1 MKKKNVEREKVNQ
14 RGGTYNQAAKKVNK
28 KKGIFFRLFFCLF
41 FFQRMTKISERQ
53 KSHIHICT
61 HTCTHKR
68 APLDIK
74 EHDDHPFERRVVVVV
89 VKKEEGGFA
98 RV

>member
-1 MKKKNVEREKVNQ
+1 MKKKNVEREKVN
-14 RGGTYNQAAKKVNK
+14 GGVHIIKPPKKLTK
-28 KKGIFFRLFFCLF
+28 KRDFFSSFFLFV
-41 FFQRMTKISERQ
+41 FFQQMTKISERQ

>member
-1 MKKKNVEREKVNQ
+1 MKKKNVEREKVN
-14 RGGTYNQAAKKVNK
+14 GGVHIIKPPKKLTK

-41 FFQRMTKISERQ
+41 FFQQMTKISERQ

>member
-1 MKKKNVEREKVNQ
+1 
-14 RGGTYNQAAKKVNK
+14 
-28 KKGIFFRLFFCLF
+28 
-41 FFQRMTKISERQ
+41 MTKISERQ

-89 VKKEEGGFA
+89 VVVKKEEGGFA